1 MRNRQQITAIQLA
14 IVIYLIAIGTI
25 YFPAAGIVVPLA
37 GTAGWMAITIA
48 FLIGLLWVGL
58 AVLLCHWAP
67 SGNFTEAVFTW
78 FGSWVGRGLLVY
90 LLAIGVWLGSL
101 LMLQGSLVFHA
112 IALPATPPLALTLST
127 LILIVW
133 TDLKGIEVYLRTV
146 QLLFFLGAPL
156 IAGLLFGTIP
166 LADLGRLLPL
176 FGKGPVGLA
185 KATYQ
190 ALPWAMDGTIFT
202 LFLGS
207 MVSDKERLGRWTVLP
222 ILAAGLSLAGFV
234 LLTIAELGIGVA
246 ESFVYP
252 TAQLALSSRLG
263 GFLQGLELF
272 FYPLWLVTTY
282 IKSTAFFVLASE
294 CLCGF
299 LPPLRQPWRALLLG
313 AAYLAISRMPQN
325 INEMAGSIARVNNSV
340 VAAFYWLLPL
350 LLILAWWRRRK
361 RSAKAS

>member
-1 MRNRQQITAIQLA
+1 MQNRQQFTAIQLA

-37 GTAGWMAITIA
+37 GTAGWMAIAIA

-67 SGNFTEAVFTW
+67 SGDFTEAAQAW
-78 FGSWVGRGLLVY
+78 FGPWIGRGLMIY
-90 LLAIGVWLGSL
+90 LLVIGVWLGGL
-101 LMLQGSLVFHA
+101 LLLQGSLVFHA

-127 LILIVW
+127 LVLIVL
-133 TDLKGIEVYLRTV
+133 TDFKGIEVYLRTV
-146 QLLFFLGAPL
+146 QVLFFLGAPL
-156 IAGLLFGTIP
+156 ITGLLFGTIP
-166 LADLGRLLPL
+166 LVNMDKLLPVL
-176 FGKGPVGLA
+176 GKGPAGLA

-207 MVSDKERLGRWTVLP
+207 MVSDKERLGRWTLGP
-222 ILAAGLSLAGFV
+222 ILAAGMSLAGFV
-234 LLTIAELGIGVA
+234 LITIAELGIGVT

-252 TAQLALSSRLG
+252 SAQLALSSRLG

-282 IKSTAFFVLASE
+282 IKTTAFFMLASA
-294 CLCGF
+294 CLRG
-299 LPPLRQPWRALLLG
+299 LVPVLKQPWRALLLG
-313 AAYLAISRMPQN
+313 AAYLGVSWIPEN

-340 VAAFYWLLPL
+340 IAAFYWLLPL
-350 LLILAWWRRRK
+350 LLIVAWRRRK
-361 RSAKAS
+361 LNAKAS